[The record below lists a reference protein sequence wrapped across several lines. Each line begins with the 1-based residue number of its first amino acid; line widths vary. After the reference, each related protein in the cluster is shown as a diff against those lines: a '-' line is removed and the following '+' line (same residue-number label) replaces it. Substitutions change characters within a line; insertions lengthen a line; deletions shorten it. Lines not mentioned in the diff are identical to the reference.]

1 MMQKTDK
8 HILEVNAELPCFMGM
23 LQSISEGVL
32 AADLNGH
39 VIWMNPAAE
48 RLTNWSRAE
57 AFGQPLHTVYQ
68 VVDAKTKQPRPDLV
82 PRILHDGAR
91 TSGGDALL
99 LQPRAGRELPV
110 ADSGA
115 PLYDAAGKPQGVVI
129 MFHDDSENREA
140 HRVVAESAELFRA
153 IFRSA
158 GIGMVLTDRQSCF
171 LDANQVF
178 LEMLGYTEQE
188 LRGKSVASVTHP
200 DDVSESEKQ
209 IRQILA
215 LNHQKAQLH
224 LVKRY
229 IRKDGSIVWG
239 RVMATYIWDQE
250 GQPLFSVAMVEDI
263 TAARQAEDS
272 LEAEKE
278 RLMVTLRSIGDG
290 VIATDADGH
299 VQLVN
304 RAAEKLTGW
313 TQGEAAGRGLDEV
326 FQLLDTETRRSLGTD
341 VLRSLIRNGA
351 FAAFPE
357 QTLLRTRTGDEW
369 QIEEVATPIRDRQ
382 GRISGMV
389 ITFRDITRERQ
400 REQELIRNQKLE
412 SLGVLAGGIA
422 HDFNNLLTVILGN
435 TGLMRSLV
443 LGQEERILLDEVE
456 KASWRAKD
464 LIQQLM
470 TFAKGGLLIKKVI
483 ALTKLVQES
492 AQFALR
498 GSNCVCDYQLAG
510 DLWPVAVD
518 PAQIGQVVH
527 NLLINA
533 VQAMPDGGAINIRAA
548 NVAWDMRH
556 DPPLKPGCYV
566 QVSIADHGY
575 GIPESDLPRIFD
587 PYFTTKS
594 QSSGLGLTTTFSI
607 VRKHG
612 GAITV
617 SSKVGEGTTF
627 TFYLPAAT
635 SQPGEAEPPLSPQST
650 PPANKRRILVMDDE
664 VAIRVLVQRALE
676 RSGFSVEL
684 TADGAEAV
692 RRYQAAQAEGSPFAA
707 VILDLTIPGGMGGR
721 ETLAQLKQLDPTV
734 KALVSSGYSTDAAM
748 ATYREFG
755 FAGIVN
761 KPYHPQDLLAAVRQT
776 LAE

>member
-1 MMQKTDK
+1 MRKTDG
-8 HILEVNAELPCFMGM
+8 HILEATDGQPCFLGM

-32 AADLNGH
+32 AADLRGH
-39 VIWMNPAAE
+39 VIWLNPAAE
-48 RLTNWSRAE
+48 QLTNWSRAE
-57 AFGQPLHTVYQ
+57 ALGQPLHAVYKLI
-68 VVDAKTKQPRPDLV
+68 DAKTKQRCSDLV
-82 PRILHDGAR
+82 LRILQDGAR
-91 TSGGDALL
+91 TSGNNIL

-140 HRVVAESAELFRA
+140 HRVVAESAELFRT
-153 IFRSA
+153 IFQRA

-188 LRGKSVASVTHP
+188 LRGKTVASVTHP
-200 DDVSESEKQ
+200 DDVDESEKQ
-209 IRQILA
+209 IQMIQSVD
-215 LNHQKAQLH
+215 HQKAQLH

-229 IRKDGSIVWG
+229 IRKDGRIIWG
-239 RVMATYIWDQE
+239 RVIATFIWDQE

-263 TAARQAEDS
+263 TAARQAEEL

-299 VQLVN
+299 VQLLN

-313 TQGEAAGRGLDEV
+313 PQSEAAGRGLDEV
-326 FQLLDTETRRSLGTD
+326 FQLLDTETRQSLGTD
-341 VLRSLIRNGA
+341 VLRSLIRSGA

-369 QIEEVATPIRDRQ
+369 LIEELATPIRDHQ
-382 GRISGMV
+382 GRISGIV
-389 ITFRDITRERQ
+389 ITFRDITQARQ
-400 REQELIRNQKLE
+400 HEQELIRNQKLE

-435 TGLMRSLV
+435 TGLMRALA
-443 LGQEERILLDEVE
+443 LGQEGRIMLDDVE

-464 LIQQLM
+464 LIQQLL
-470 TFAKGGLLIKKVI
+470 TFAKGGLPIKKVI
-483 ALTKLVQES
+483 ALTNLVQES
-492 AQFALR
+492 AQFAIR
-498 GSNCVCDYQLAG
+498 GSNCVCDYQFAG
-510 DLWPVAVD
+510 DLWPVTVD
-518 PAQIGQVVH
+518 PAQIGQVIH
-527 NLLINA
+527 NLVINA
-533 VQAMPDGGAINIRAA
+533 VQAMPAGGTINIRAA
-548 NVAWDMRH
+548 NVALDMQH
-556 DPPLKPGCYV
+556 DPPLKSGCYV
-566 QVSIADHGY
+566 QVCIIDHGH
-575 GIPESDLPRIFD
+575 GIPENDLPRIFD
-587 PYFTTKS
+587 PYFTTKF
-594 QSSGLGLTTTFSI
+594 QSSGLGLTTSFSI

-612 GAITV
+612 GAITA
-617 SSKVGEGTTF
+617 SSKANEGTTF

-635 SQPGEAEPPLSPQST
+635 SQAEKTELPAVPQAM
-650 PPANKRRILVMDDE
+650 PPASKRRILMMDDE
-664 VAIRVLVQRALE
+664 AAIRILVQRTLE
-676 RSGFSVEL
+676 RDGFVVESA
-684 TADGAEAV
+684 ADGAEAV
-692 RRYQAAQAEGSPFAA
+692 RRYQAAQTQGVPFAA

-721 ETLAQLKQLDPTV
+721 ETLAQLKRLDPAV

-748 ATYREFG
+748 ASYREIG
-755 FAGIVN
+755 FAGVVS
-761 KPYHPQDLLAAVRQT
+761 KPYRPQDLLAAVRQV